1 MCLIHKL
8 MKGELMAIKK
18 IDTNKYKIT
27 IELGYDILGNRKRKT
42 FNFTGTKSEAIK
54 KEAELKTE
62 FYHMGES
69 KRISDLT
76 FKDLSQ
82 IFIEKYCKPN
92 ISVVTTHGYQKTLK
106 KVLPI
111 IGSRKLKDI
120 TPLVLDGM
128 YQKLKVGKDGQEL
141 GYHSNYNIYKLI
153 NVMFNQAIRWEIMDK
168 NPNTKATKPK
178 KEHKEKNFYDL
189 NQVKKL
195 LDVLDNESIKYKL
208 LITLALDSGARR
220 SEICALRWSDIDL
233 ETRMMSITKSL
244 KVVDRIVDEKTTKT
258 ESSIRTIKLSESTI
272 NLLKEYKEW
281 QKAFKLINKQRWIGK
296 DDRIF
301 TDIRGS
307 YMFPGTC
314 DHILRKIVKKYNLD
328 PICFHELRHTCASLL
343 INSGVDPKSVSKRLG
358 HSDTSITMEI
368 YTHAFEESKNA
379 CADRFDEMMK
389 KLENA

>member
-1 MCLIHKL
+1 
-8 MKGELMAIKK
+8 MAIKK
-18 IDTNKYKIT
+18 IDVNKYKIT

-42 FNFTGTKSEAIK
+42 FNFMGTKSEAIK

-69 KRISDLT
+69 KKISDLT
-76 FKDLSQ
+76 FKDLSE
-82 IFIEKYCKPN
+82 IFIERYCKPN
-92 ISVVTTHGYQKTLK
+92 ISLVTTNGYQKSLK

-111 IGSRKLKDI
+111 IGNRKLKDI
-120 TPLVLDGM
+120 TPFVLDSM
-128 YQKLKVGKDGQEL
+128 YQKLRIGKDGQEL

-168 NPNTKATKPK
+168 NPNAKANKPK
-178 KEHKEKNFYDL
+178 KEHKEKNFYDV

-208 LITLALDSGARR
+208 LIVLALDSGARR
-220 SEICALRWSDIDL
+220 SEICALRWSDIDM

-244 KVVDRIVDEKTTKT
+244 KVVDKIVDEKTTKT

-281 QKAFKLINKQRWIGK
+281 HEAYKLINKQRWIGK

-301 TDIRGS
+301 TDIKGS

-343 INSGVDPKSVSKRLG
+343 INAGVDPKSVSKRLG